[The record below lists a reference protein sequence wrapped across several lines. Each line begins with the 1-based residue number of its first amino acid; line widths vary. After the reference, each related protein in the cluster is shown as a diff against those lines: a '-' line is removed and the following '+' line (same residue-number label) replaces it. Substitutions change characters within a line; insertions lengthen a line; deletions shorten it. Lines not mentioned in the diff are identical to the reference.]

1 MKTKDARSLPAVVQQ
16 NLRQSA
22 VDMFLKGQSKVSI
35 SKQLCVSRRAVYKWV
50 RAYEVAGSKGI
61 KIRKRG
67 RPEGIQLTPW
77 QSAQIVRLILNYCPD
92 ALSMPFFLWTRESV
106 GLLIEKKFKIKLS
119 KWTVGRYLAKWGFS
133 PQKPARRAFEQNPK
147 AIENWFKTEYQL
159 IQKEA
164 KRDNA
169 VISWGDEM
177 GLRSNHNVGRT
188 YGLKGKTPIVKR
200 TGNRFS
206 CNMISSITNLGK
218 LSFMV
223 FQDSFTSET
232 FIKFLKRLVRQSY
245 RKVILIVDQHK
256 AHKSKKVVE
265 WLTAND
271 RAISLHFL
279 PSYCPELNP
288 DEFLNQDVKAHLGK
302 QRLQSKSQMVK
313 SLHKHLR
320 MRQKQPDVI
329 QNFITGC
336 HSRYSAQKV
345 GTVKRS
351 P

>member
-1 MKTKDARSLPAVVQQ
+1 MKKKDARSLPAVVQQ
-16 NLRQSA
+16 ELRQSA
-22 VDMFLKGQSKVSI
+22 VDMFLKGESKVSI
-35 SKQLCVSRRAVYKWV
+35 SKHLCVSRRAVYKWV
-50 RAYEVAGSKGI
+50 KAYEVAGIKGI

-67 RPEGIQLTPW
+67 RPEGSQLTPW
-77 QSAQIVRLILNYCPD
+77 QSAQIVNLILNYCPD

-133 PQKPARRAFEQNPK
+133 PQKPARRAIEQNPK
-147 AIENWFKTEYQL
+147 AIENWFKTEYPL
-159 IQKEA
+159 IQREA

-177 GLRSNHNVGRT
+177 GLRSDHNVGRT

-223 FQDSFTSET
+223 FQYNFTSET
-232 FIKFLKRLVRQSY
+232 FLKFLNRLVRQSD
-245 RKVILIVDQHK
+245 RKVILIVDQHR
-256 AHKSKKVVE
+256 AHKSKKVFE

-313 SLHKHLR
+313 SLHKHLK

-336 HSRYSAQKV
+336 HSRYSA
-345 GTVKRS
+345 
-351 P
+351 